1 MLAFLL
7 QPDFEVWGTKNGT
20 LGAIAPSPPPFSP
33 CHRSAGQP
41 KARPALWW
49 QGEKGEGK
57 GQDSSCCT
65 ECCIR
70 RPWPCWGPPVH
81 LLVPRA
87 PIQALAWPTP
97 HEAGPGGLA
106 WALLWE
112 PPVHL
117 LIPRAPYPGPP
128 LGTPPMKLGL
138 GGPCLGLAVGPTSTP
153 VSAQGPRL
161 QASGSCHEKV
171 RKML

>member
-7 QPDFEVWGTKNGT
+7 PLDFEVCVGRGPKKCI

-49 QGEKGEGK
+49 QGEKGGGEGARLIMLHRMLHQEALAML
-57 GQDSSCCT
+57 GAHT
-65 ECCIR
+65 
-70 RPWPCWGPPVH
+70 VH

-97 HEAGPGGLA
+97 HEAGPGGPA
-106 WALLWE
+106 WALLWD

-117 LIPRAPYPGPP
+117 LVPRAPIQALPWGPPPWSWAWGALPGPCG
-128 LGTPPMKLGL
+128 GTHQYT
-138 GGPCLGLAVGPTSTP
+138 C
-153 VSAQGPRL
+153 
-161 QASGSCHEKV
+161 
-171 RKML
+171 